1 MLINEPQYFA
11 TPESYNWLD
20 AMSRDRS
27 FIDPRTYEVHETAW
41 TQYPARWNF
50 RLARSNLERLEGRNN
65 KIFIQNWVQK
75 TVLITKTVG
84 YDPVP
89 DFESEI
95 EDVYS
100 DLEDLAELKCM
111 FPIQL
116 EAVPPFPKKSLCQW
130 DNSLFATHM
139 QTHANQLLPD
149 CSSHQTSESEP
160 RAVFQSYSETS
171 SIVVSSFSKSQE
183 SYEELNI
190 GKLIVDKLRH
200 GVTRGREAYRSL
212 HNMMMS

>member
-1 MLINEPQYFA
+1 MPINESEYYVS
-11 TPESYNWLD
+11 PEPYNWLD
-20 AMSRDRS
+20 VMSGDRS

-41 TQYPARWNF
+41 TPNPTHWNS
-50 RLARSNLERLEGRNN
+50 RLARSNLKRLEGRNN
-65 KIFIQNWVQK
+65 NNFVQHWVQK
-75 TVLITKTVG
+75 TVLIKDTVG

-95 EDVYS
+95 EEAYS
-100 DLEDLAELKCM
+100 DLEDLAELKRM

-116 EAVPPFPKKSLCQW
+116 EAVPPFPKQSSSQW

-139 QTHANQLLPD
+139 QTHGYQLLNGCGSRQASD
-149 CSSHQTSESEP
+149 SEP
-160 RAVFQSYSETS
+160 RTATQPYSETT
-171 SIVVSSFSKSQE
+171 SIAVSSLSKSQQ

-200 GVTRGREAYRSL
+200 SVVRGREAYRSL
-212 HNMMMS
+212 HDLMS